1 VIWPCDRSPPRQ
13 SAGTGAPLP
22 IAQHAS
28 RRHLQ
33 PPPPS
38 RRARF
43 RRANFAPPK
52 KSPGVQRRSFPQ
64 VHASARARGASWGS
78 FFHRKRERW
87 FRRGLFPRGT
97 AATLFCSKPMQRALR
112 TGKRTLA
119 HFSPA
124 DTIWLSF
131 RRTNSPSDRGRHAS
145 RLSGTLAT
153 NTTRCACDSTVTPL
167 VTASAPAAGHSRSSI
182 HSPGGAILPSS

>member
-1 VIWPCDRSPPRQ
+1 MPAFGRELS
-13 SAGTGAPLP
+13 
-22 IAQHAS
+22 IALDLGLNGRCQ
-28 RRHLQ
+28 
-33 PPPPS
+33 
-38 RRARF
+38 
-43 RRANFAPPK
+43 
-52 KSPGVQRRSFPQ
+52 
-64 VHASARARGASWGS
+64 RGATSLSTVRHSPSTPACAREGS
-78 FFHRKRERW
+78 VLGVIFSPQKRAVVPTW
-87 FRRGLFPRGT
+87 SSPRGT

-167 VTASAPAAGHSRSSI
+167 VTVSASAAGIPVR
-182 HSPGGAILPSS
+182 ADRA